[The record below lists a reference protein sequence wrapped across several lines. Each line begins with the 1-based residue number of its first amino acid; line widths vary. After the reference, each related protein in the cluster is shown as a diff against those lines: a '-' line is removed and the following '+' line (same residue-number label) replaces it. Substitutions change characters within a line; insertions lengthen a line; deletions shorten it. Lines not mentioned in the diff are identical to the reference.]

1 MKIIRLAA
9 ISAACML
16 LFTGCV
22 FSNTLRPEN
31 ARSKAL
37 DKSTGPRPDI
47 SALEVNV
54 PVGNLTVSYGSGQD
68 IAVHAV
74 LRANHGSTASGS
86 EELLDLSA
94 LNFAQQDMNGGPVEV
109 SVLNRKTHTDM
120 WQWIKSNR
128 PNTDFSADLQITV
141 PQSIDSFALVTQVGN
156 ITLNEPHG
164 VMTAQTDVGDVDVKS
179 PSFSASS
186 NNNLQTRVGNLTC
199 AFTGAQAAT
208 GELSMF
214 TGTGDV
220 RVQTAAGTP
229 LSKTPHK
236 QVTGAAETIQFQSGF
251 TITADTRVGDISVT

>member
-164 VMTAQTDVGDVDVKS
+164 NVQAQADVGNVDVER
-179 PSFSASS
+179 PSFSSVNSLKA
-186 NNNLQTRVGNLTC
+186 RVGNITC
-199 AFTGAQAAT
+199 ALAGVQADTGVLNISTNVGDIHVQAA
-208 GELSMF
+208 
-214 TGTGDV
+214 GDLDHPPTT
-220 RVQTAAGTP
+220 RKTAAGATAFGT
-229 LSKTPHK
+229 LRSGLTFTAVANVGNVA
-236 QVTGAAETIQFQSGF
+236 VT
-251 TITADTRVGDISVT
+251 